1 MPARETLHPEDRLR
15 VATYNLYLGADLTL
29 VFDDRPSSS
38 PVAGLAEVM
47 RQLGSAPFE
56 RRARLVAQV
65 LAAEAPDLVGLQEV
79 CTWSVDDHVA
89 TDFEALLLGALEVLG
104 EPYEVVA
111 RQATFTGEAVLPP
124 DIGRGRVDL
133 AGHDVLLRRTSS
145 PVEVLDTRVGT
156 FGEAMTLAVLGGHQ
170 QTVTRGWCAAV
181 CRRGA
186 DGDEFAFFT
195 THTEAYDK
203 ISRNRQRD
211 ELLAA
216 VGKVAPNPVPV
227 VLVGD
232 FNATPDQVGLPPEL
246 ADAWVA
252 AGGDP
257 SSPDAATS
265 GQAADLRNERS
276 ELDTRIDFVFVR
288 GMDVSDCRTVGASE
302 DDRGHGVWPSDHACV
317 VADLQIRQ
325 GLRDPEK

>member
-1 MPARETLHPEDRLR
+1 MPARDNSHSSDRLR
-15 VATYNLYLGADLTL
+15 VATYNIYLGADLTL
-29 VFDDRPSSS
+29 VFDERPGSS

-79 CTWSVDDHVA
+79 CTWSVDDYVA
-89 TDFEALLLGALEVLG
+89 TDFEALLLGALEAMG

-111 RQATFTGEAVLPP
+111 RQATFTGEALLPP
-124 DIGRGRVDL
+124 DIGTGRVQL
-133 AGHDVLLRRTSS
+133 AGHDVLLRRVTS
-145 PVEVLDTRVGT
+145 PVEVLDVRVGT

-170 QTVTRGWCAAV
+170 QTVTRGWCAAL
-181 CRRGA
+181 CRSGPEGR
-186 DGDEFAFFT
+186 EFAFFT
-195 THTEAYDK
+195 THTEAHDT

-216 VGKVAPNPVPV
+216 VAKVAADPTPV

-246 ADAWVA
+246 EDAWLA
-252 AGGDP
+252 AGRDP
-257 SSPDAATS
+257 SSLDAATS
-265 GQAADLRNERS
+265 GQAADLRNEHSQLRN
-276 ELDTRIDFVFVR
+276 RIDFVFVR
-288 GMDVSDCRTVGASE
+288 GIDVEDCRTVGAAE
-302 DDRGHGVWPSDHACV
+302 GDKGYGVWPSDHACV
-317 VADLQIRQ
+317 VADLRV
-325 GLRDPEK
+325 R

>member
-1 MPARETLHPEDRLR
+1 MPDRETPRPEDRLR

-29 VFDDRPSSS
+29 VFDDGPTSS

-65 LAAEAPDLVGLQEV
+65 IAAQAPDLVGLQEV

-89 TDFEALLLGALEVLG
+89 TDFEVLLLAALETLG

-124 DIGRGRVDL
+124 DIGQGRVDL
-133 AGHDVLLRRTSS
+133 AGHDVLLRRVAS

-181 CRRGA
+181 CRRGPA
-186 DGDEFAFFT
+186 GQEFAFFT

-211 ELLAA
+211 ELLTA
-216 VGKVAPNPVPV
+216 VDKVAPHPMPVA
-227 VLVGD
+227 LVGD
-232 FNATPDQVGLPPEL
+232 FNATPDQVGLPREFE
-246 ADAWVA
+246 DAWTA
-252 AGGDP
+252 AGLDP
-257 SSPDAATS
+257 TAPEALTS
-265 GQAADLRNERS
+265 GQAADLRNEQS
-276 ELDTRIDFVFVR
+276 TLDSRIDFVFVR
-288 GMDVSDCRTVGASE
+288 GMDVDDCRTVGASE
-302 DDRGHGVWPSDHACV
+302 DDRGHGMWPSDHACV
-317 VADLQIRQ
+317 VADLQ
-325 GLRDPEK
+325 LR